1 MNSDSTFR
9 AFAGSATGLA
19 RWYEIDHA
27 ALTLN
32 KSMVMLTF
40 AHGDPTVLYYR
51 ISSCFN
57 SVAKPVPVIKR

>member
-32 KSMVMLTF
+32 KRMVMLTF
-40 AHGDPTVLYYR
+40 GSR
-51 ISSCFN
+51 
-57 SVAKPVPVIKR
+57 